1 MDILLLGR
9 RFKLTAWVYFAAIDW
24 GDGGEELL
32 GGERSSSAR
41 AFFPLSGGPLLRH
54 DPKNDEPSAASYARL
69 RPSSTP
75 SPRLPRKMGYLP
87 ALRYLLHHGIDH
99 YVGDEL
105 KTNSYPVLLPSTEK
119 KGRAR
124 PGDCRTPAH
133 VVLPIVRSR
142 CKHATYLSLDVGERP
157 NGHGLPFYGLERRRR
172 GAQRSADGG
181 ATQTPFGWPAAS

>member
-1 MDILLLGR
+1 
-9 RFKLTAWVYFAAIDW
+9 
-24 GDGGEELL
+24 
-32 GGERSSSAR
+32 
-41 AFFPLSGGPLLRH
+41 
-54 DPKNDEPSAASYARL
+54 
-69 RPSSTP
+69 
-75 SPRLPRKMGYLP
+75 MGYLP

-133 VVLPIVRSR
+133 VGLPIVRSR

-172 GAQRSADGG
+172 TALRSLDGG
-181 ATQTPFGWPAAS
+181 APDAIWVAGGVMNKLHFGDDISTTTRI